1 MHDENE
7 RSWIIKVGGSNWV
20 RHPGELTQDFLK
32 AGSFGPR
39 VFAEAV
45 AREWP
50 DSSIHEDPRKRIS
63 SLEEENR
70 RMREVLRPFVNC
82 LERTEVAYTPVQ
94 LAHIADGCELL
105 DGITWGDLRRARAA
119 LSPKEQAE

>member
-63 SLEEENR
+63 ELEAENR
-70 RMREVLRPFVNC
+70 RMRE
-82 LERTEVAYTPVQ
+82 A
-94 LAHIADGCELL
+94 LARVHQYLCALQTVSD
-105 DGITWGDLRRARAA
+105 DLGPHVSSKSVDEHEAIARAA
-119 LSPKEQAE
+119 LSQEDRDGT